1 MGENMISVRGVIV
14 PVKWDERGNVIAV
27 AISTHDEDEY
37 LIDDRERGGEL
48 KAFIRE
54 EVEVVGRLKEKE
66 ESKTMTVT
74 RYSLKKVLDQMSFR

>member
-54 EVEVVGRLKEKE
+54 EVEVVGRLREEE

>member
-1 MGENMISVRGVIV
+1 VGENMISVRGVIV

-54 EVEVVGRLKEKE
+54 EVEVVGRLREEE

>member
-1 MGENMISVRGVIV
+1 MISVRGVIV

-54 EVEVVGRLKEKE
+54 EVEVVGRLREEE

>member
-1 MGENMISVRGVIV
+1 VGENMISVRGVIV

-54 EVEVVGRLKEKE
+54 EVEVVGRLREDE